1 MTKHYII
8 KTHGSHKAFIYII
21 SAIMLLM
28 GFLLAKNLSSFS
40 VTDDV
45 FKTYTVILLFVLTI
59 ILIILILMISWFI
72 IEIKDKVIETEEEEE
87 EILKT
92 VKKKK

>member
-28 GFLLAKNLSSFS
+28 GFLLAKNLSNFN
-40 VTDDV
+40 VTDEV
-45 FKTYTVILLFVLTI
+45 FKTYTVVLLFVLTV
-59 ILIILILMISWFI
+59 ILIILVLIVSWFI
-72 IEIKDKVIETEEEEE
+72 IEIKDKVLETEEEEE
-87 EILKT
+87 EILKR
-92 VKKKK
+92 VKKKG

>member
-28 GFLLAKNLSSFS
+28 GVLLAKNLSKFN

-59 ILIILILMISWFI
+59 ILIILVLIVSWFI
-72 IEIKDKVIETEEEEE
+72 IEVKDKVIETEEEEE
-87 EILKT
+87 QILKA
-92 VKKKK
+92 VRKKR